1 MDKIKTDRATL
12 RKFGLTMAACFAM
25 ITLIIFLRHKHSTVM
40 TSVISLCF
48 LLCASTIPALLKYF
62 YIVWMKFAFILGWFN
77 TRLLLCVFFYLILS
91 PIGLLM
97 RLFKIDLLDRRF
109 NRTRQSYWKPKENK
123 EFSIADYER
132 QF

>member
-12 RKFGLTMAACFAM
+12 RKFGLTMAACFAV
-25 ITLIIFLRHKHSTVM
+25 ITTIIFLRHKHSTVI
-40 TSVISLCF
+40 TSLISLSF
-48 LLCASTIPALLKYF
+48 LLFAATIPALLKYF
-62 YIVWMKFAFILGWFN
+62 YITLMKFAFILGWFN
-77 TRLLLCVFFYLILS
+77 TRLLLCVIFYLVFS

-109 NRTRQSYWKPKENK
+109 NRTSQSYWKPKEK
-123 EFSIADYER
+123 KVFSAIDYER